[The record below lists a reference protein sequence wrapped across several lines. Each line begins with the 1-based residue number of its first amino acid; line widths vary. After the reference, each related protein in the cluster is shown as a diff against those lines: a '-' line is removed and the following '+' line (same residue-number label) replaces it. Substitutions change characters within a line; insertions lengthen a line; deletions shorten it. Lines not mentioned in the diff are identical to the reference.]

1 MLPVLDSLAV
11 FVVFHIWSAT
21 RAAALSFQLFLQWN
35 FQCTTMAAVIEIVL
49 PADNPQQ
56 WSPFLPWT
64 QSPTTLYDDLLLLF
78 SKFVKN
84 KQSQRHLWRRATN
97 SAPDDEWP
105 SRSQLGRLA
114 FHFKPWIKVAR
125 RDLTGKCTWLTLECL
140 WKHFLLW
147 LERLR
152 MEDLVTA
159 NDSQMRTQQSV
170 QIFPL
175 LFHSAPYP
183 QSSTSIR
190 IHRISGSIIF
200 LQFYSVNTNN
210 DATVYLYEAKINYF
224 SLVIR
229 LDLLIYLLLLV
240 FFKFSLFLILTNQVL
255 RLTARWQMAVST
267 CLAADLR
274 SLSNPI
280 RPAERHFLILFSIE
294 KHHVRP
300 K

>member
-1 MLPVLDSLAV
+1 
-11 FVVFHIWSAT
+11 
-21 RAAALSFQLFLQWN
+21 
-35 FQCTTMAAVIEIVL
+35 
-49 PADNPQQ
+49 
-56 WSPFLPWT
+56 
-64 QSPTTLYDDLLLLF
+64 
-78 SKFVKN
+78 
-84 KQSQRHLWRRATN
+84 
-97 SAPDDEWP
+97 
-105 SRSQLGRLA
+105 
-114 FHFKPWIKVAR
+114 
-125 RDLTGKCTWLTLECL
+125 
-140 WKHFLLW
+140 
-147 LERLR
+147 

-175 LFHSAPYP
+175 SFHSAPYP

-240 FFKFSLFLILTNQVL
+240 FFQICPFLTLTNQVL

-294 KHHVRP
+294 KHVRP